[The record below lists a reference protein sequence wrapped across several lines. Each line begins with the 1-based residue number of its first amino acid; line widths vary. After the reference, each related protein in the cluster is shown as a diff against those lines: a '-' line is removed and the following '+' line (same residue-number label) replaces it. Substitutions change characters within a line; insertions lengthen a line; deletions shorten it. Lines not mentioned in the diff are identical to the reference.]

1 MPSLGC
7 SMRALRPAA
16 LLAVLAA
23 ALAVGTAGAANSVT
37 YQDSTGED
45 PAAPDITTTV
55 VSNDD
60 QGNLTFRINIPNRA
74 QYTRDIVIDIFVN
87 TDANATTGD
96 PQLLG
101 ADYAIELFLG
111 EVSLFKW
118 DGTNFTRRPGDPPAT
133 TLIYSWSGG
142 VTIRISAAELGN
154 TKRFQFGTL
163 AISGLVIDEATG
175 NVDDTNAKS
184 DVAPPFSSGL
194 YTYDVK
200 IAPARIVFKSLTM
213 APRAPKVG
221 KTFTVRM
228 AATRS
233 DTNAAIVNGQVDCTA
248 RAGTKAVKPTS
259 ERFAGGQATCIFK
272 IPADAKGKTLRGT
285 ITMIFEGKRLT
296 RPFSAKIG

>member
-1 MPSLGC
+1 
-7 SMRALRPAA
+7 MRAVRPA
-16 LLAVLAA
+16 LGLAVLAT

-37 YQDSTGED
+37 FQDSTGED

-60 QGNLTFRINIPNRA
+60 QGNLTIRLNIPNRA

-87 TDANATTGD
+87 SDANATTGD

-101 ADYAIELFLG
+101 SDYAIELFLG

-133 TLIYSWSGG
+133 TLNYSWDGG
-142 VTIRISAAELGN
+142 VTFRISATELGN
-154 TKRFQFGTL
+154 TKRFQFGSL
-163 AISGLVIDEATG
+163 VISGLVVDEVTG

-184 DVAPPFSSGL
+184 DVAPPFSAGL

-200 IAPARIVFKSLTM
+200 LAPARIVFKSITM
-213 APRAPKVG
+213 APKTPKAG

-233 DTNAAIVNGQVDCTA
+233 DTKAAIVNGQVDCTA
-248 RAGTKAVKPTS
+248 RAGTKAVQPTS
-259 ERFAGGQATCIFK
+259 ERFVGGQAACVFK
-272 IPADAKGKTLRGT
+272 IPAGTTGKTLRGS